1 MNMDLTEFIERSVEM
16 AEEKGRIEARFIA
29 IARIVESHIQSERFV
44 DDTIAT
50 IATIIGIKIPDEKE
64 TEDDE

>member
-29 IARIVESHIQSERFV
+29 IARIVESHIQSARFV

-50 IATIIGIKIPDEKE
+50 IATIIGIKIPGEKE
-64 TEDDE
+64 TENDE